1 MKPAAQRYER
11 EPHKPK
17 PQYQFEM
24 GTKSLLAAFFAL
36 AIVCGLFFAFGYTI
50 GEHTIPATFTLG
62 AAKPPS
68 ARAMASPMA
77 PGVQPPNP
85 QQLGAA
91 ETNQTPAT
99 LTNASSSTGTMA
111 TPTGVDAP
119 ASVSPSNS
127 SASQPTPTPTATATA
142 ANSAPNLA
150 ATRNIAPPAAGGL
163 TKLPAPKTI
172 SSTTPTP
179 ANASGSQVF
188 AVQVFAGTSS
198 DAGSL
203 ASALQTRGY
212 PASVISPASGSGNSL
227 YRVEVGPYLT
237 RAEAE
242 AMRARLRADGYQ
254 AVLRIGQ

>member
-50 GEHTIPATFTLG
+50 GKHNIPATFTLG

-68 ARAMASPMA
+68 ARSMASPIA

-91 ETNQTPAT
+91 ENNQTPTT
-99 LTNASSSTGTMA
+99 LTNASTSTDANA

-119 ASVSPSNS
+119 AAASASNS
-127 SASQPTPTPTATATA
+127 SALQPTPTGATTTAPATP
-142 ANSAPNLA
+142 APNPA
-150 ATRNIAPPAAGGL
+150 ATGNIAPPAANTSL
-163 TKLPAPKTI
+163 KLPAPKASP
-172 SSTTPTP
+172 SSAPPATT
-179 ANASGSQVF
+179 AAGSQVF
-188 AVQVFAGTSS
+188 EVQVFAGTSS

-203 ASALQTRGY
+203 ATALQTRGY
-212 PASVISPASGSGNSL
+212 PASVISPAAGSGNRL

>member
-50 GEHTIPATFTLG
+50 GKHTIPATFTLG

-68 ARAMASPMA
+68 ARAMASPIA

-91 ETNQTPAT
+91 ETNQTPTT
-99 LTNASSSTGTMA
+99 LTNAPTSTTT
-111 TPTGVDAP
+111 TPAGVDAP
-119 ASVSPSNS
+119 ASTNA
-127 SASQPTPTPTATATA
+127 SAQPTATPASATPTITTPDA
-142 ANSAPNLA
+142 AAS
-150 ATRNIAPPAAGGL
+150 RNIAPPA
-163 TKLPAPKTI
+163 TSSSPKLPTPKA
-172 SSTTPTP
+172 SPATTPAATV
-179 ANASGSQVF
+179 AAGSQVF
-188 AVQVFAGTSS
+188 EVQVFAGTSS

-203 ASALQTRGY
+203 ATALQTRGY
-212 PASVISPASGSGNSL
+212 PASVISPAPGGGNSL